1 MNEAQIHY
9 TSRALIFH
17 TSFLPC
23 ICCGYL
29 PKTAVCSECV
39 LKCMNIQYENCFVC
53 SFAGITSYSI
63 INRVTELEIWKWPC
77 LRSCSLSP
85 RHWEGRPTMTDWS
98 VPNTEEHLPFFFP
111 MLSPMVTR
119 ANLVLSLDIFFY
131 FCFCFTFLQ
140 ESLIPSAFRIVRESS
155 LQTFAIYITHS
166 WT

>member
-1 MNEAQIHY
+1 
-9 TSRALIFH
+9 
-17 TSFLPC
+17 
-23 ICCGYL
+23 
-29 PKTAVCSECV
+29 
-39 LKCMNIQYENCFVC
+39 
-53 SFAGITSYSI
+53 
-63 INRVTELEIWKWPC
+63 
-77 LRSCSLSP
+77 
-85 RHWEGRPTMTDWS
+85 MTDWS

-166 WT
+166 WTQSFSCTLIEEKQIEDTFIPVHPGRCCVTELWGFCILASRTPFFFLDPLSTLSFLDPVSNSQGECCSRKEAEG